1 LDAALAE
8 KAYLTSEDKRQCIPE
23 ERTVEQGVEAPMSSR
38 SFFEARITTHQHG
51 SSEIDYRAVHKEM
64 VAQGFERVLQTT
76 AQVANEVP
84 GIYRLYNAQLKMAQ
98 VVEMIRLSLAPL
110 GRAMAVRVIKIDEE
124 TLLNLIPRAPAPR
137 AETEPATTEPA
148 TDQSP
153 SSRSK
158 AKAQSGYPAWGRP
171 R

>member
-1 LDAALAE
+1 
-8 KAYLTSEDKRQCIPE
+8 
-23 ERTVEQGVEAPMSSR
+23 MSSR

-51 SSEIDYRAVHKEM
+51 SSEIDYRAVHREM
-64 VAQGFERVLQTT
+64 VAQGFERVIQTT

-84 GIYRLYNAQLKMAQ
+84 GIYRLHNTQIKMTK

-110 GRAMAVRVIKIDEE
+110 GRGMAVQVMKIEEE
-124 TLLNLIPRAPAPR
+124 TLLNLIPSSPVTRADTEPAT
-137 AETEPATTEPA
+137 TEPATTEPA

-153 SSRSK
+153 SSRSE